1 MSGAPSQLAPGAAD
15 EGGEAPRK
23 DRLRPFGVPKRLGV
37 FLFALFWLILLIP
50 RLRQLRRGKSWNRI
64 RLGIGL
70 FTILSVMAGV
80 ALNSIVLF
88 WGGLALN
95 VFALLAKPLP
105 DPERERQIARDHEAD
120 YYLNGGT
127 LLADLESLEGDI
139 KHGAEVN
146 LLLRGQELLFVPAAS
161 GSAIKH
167 RLDIQAIDDIKVAGE
182 SYRPVFVSEAKD
194 PPVREDVVDK
204 TAATSMELIV
214 SDGRTIRF
222 LYTGAFS
229 KHLAG
234 TAAHTIYGVRQLGR
248 PDGVGGESPKV
259 FNIIGGENVAE

>member
-1 MSGAPSQLAPGAAD
+1 MSGASPQA
-15 EGGEAPRK
+15 APRAGNQANQTPPK
-23 DRLRPFGVPKRLGV
+23 DRLRPFGVPKWLGV

-50 RLRQLRRGKSWNRI
+50 RIRQLRRGANWNRI

-70 FTILSVMAGV
+70 FTILSVIAGV
-80 ALNSIVLF
+80 ALNSIILF

-95 VFALLAKPLP
+95 LFALVAKPLP
-105 DPERERQIARDHEAD
+105 DPERERNIARDHQAD

-127 LLADLESLEGDI
+127 LLADLESLDGGI
-139 KHGAEVN
+139 KHGTDVN
-146 LLLRGQELLFVPAAS
+146 LLVRGQELLFVPATA

-167 RLDIQAIDDIKVAGE
+167 RLDIQTIGDIKVAGE

-204 TAATSMELIV
+204 AAATSMELLV
-214 SDGRTIRF
+214 GGGLTIRF

-234 TAAHTIYGVRQLGR
+234 TAAHTIFGVRQLAR
-248 PDGVGGESPKV
+248 TDGVGGESPKV
-259 FNIIGGENVAE
+259 FNIVRGENVPE